1 MLTDESPHPLSS
13 MNSTT
18 KLVGESAPA
27 TADRWLTVSN
37 VVKKVFIF
45 SNESWGDLKRM
56 PLSEEEKGEKK

>member
-1 MLTDESPHPLSS
+1 

-27 TADRWLTVSN
+27 TAARWLTVSN

-45 SNESWGDLKRM
+45 SNESWGGTKGWHILK
-56 PLSEEEKGEKK
+56 KKEKKS